1 MRGFSRNQGF
11 TLIELIIVIVILG
24 ILAVGVTQFIR
35 FAMQIYSEGNQRSGL
50 VAQSRF
56 VILRLEKELRNSVP
70 NSIAVNGT
78 NGCLSFYPIKSSGSY
93 LGEAD
98 QAPLPV
104 VDFDGSAVEN
114 VDKIVIFPT
123 SVNDIENNALT
134 ITDIDDQGNNDNIY
148 DWQLSAQPQRS
159 SPGKRFYVIGSQVE
173 LCAEVVD
180 GRASLVRKQN
190 AATNLLAVGVSD
202 WQPRYEPGT
211 LERNALVT
219 LDLTFRS
226 ERGEQ
231 LRLTHEV
238 HIPNVP

>member
-70 NSIAVNGT
+70 NSIAVDGT

-93 LGEAD
+93 LGEID

-159 SPGKRFYVIGSQVE
+159 SPGKRFYVIAPQVE

-219 LDLTFRS
+219 LDLTFSS
-226 ERGEQ
+226 EQGEQ